1 MTMTV
6 EDRRALEAL
15 EVRLRAILPEEYQD
29 AYEDVQPVSMGSA
42 GLKYGA
48 DGKVAWNEIWATFCD
63 LAMAGGPPHR
73 GTLLD
78 PGSRRAI
85 EAQPEG
91 YRQVVEEISR
101 GVGLV
106 TGLVVQAS
114 PIPGWVRVTC
124 LSEAMAGWLL
134 RAIVMENVSAR
145 SDGPSLDLPAG
156 PEYRLEKEIKN
167 VVTVTAKTCH
177 YWTGH
182 MWRAQQRFIG
192 DLFARMAKD
201 SPLVEPALASDHAQ
215 TAEHQ
220 ATVARMAE
228 TIRRDTGLDVTDR
241 RHPGWIGLG
250 CPSVRAAVWMMRM
263 LVASNVLSRREGTTL
278 FVPIN
283 PAIDPDGDAVVTS
296 IARIRAFAS
305 ARGILQPPGAGQPP
319 ALAS

>member
-29 AYEDVQPVSMGSA
+29 AYEDVQPVPMGSA

-73 GTLLD
+73 GTLLE
-78 PGSRRAI
+78 PGSRTAI
-85 EAQPEG
+85 DAQPDG
-91 YRQVVEEISR
+91 YRQVVDEIAR
-101 GVGLV
+101 GVSLV
-106 TGLVVQAS
+106 TGLAVQAS
-114 PIPGWVRVTC
+114 PVPGWVRVTC

-145 SDGPSLDLPAG
+145 SDGASLDLPAG
-156 PEYRLEKEIKN
+156 PDYRLEKEIKN

-201 SPLVEPALASDHAQ
+201 SPLIEPALASDDPQ
-215 TAEHQ
+215 TTEHQ
-220 ATVARMAE
+220 AIVARMAE
-228 TIRRDTGLDVTDR
+228 AIRRDTGLEVTDQ
-241 RHPGWIGLG
+241 RHPGWIGLA

-278 FVPIN
+278 YVPVN
-283 PAIDPDGDAVVTS
+283 PVLDPGGDAVVTS
-296 IARIRAFAS
+296 VARVHAFAS
-305 ARGILQPPGAGQPP
+305 ARGILQSPAVSQPP
-319 ALAS
+319 A